1 VHYYCKNQWITTWG
15 TGERSESTEQRAERC
30 VLAKTRLAF
39 DLESKKGGICSLTL
53 RERLA
58 LVTDNRGHDVRAM
71 QQGKSKAMI
80 VVNVRQPTGGGPR
93 RETAESGSR
102 EA

>member
-1 VHYYCKNQWITTWG
+1 VHYYSKNQCITTWG
-15 TGERSESTEQRAERC
+15 TGERFESTEQRAERC

-39 DLESKKGGICSLTL
+39 DLESICSLTL
-53 RERLA
+53 REHLA